1 MKTTTT
7 TKKTMK
13 LTMDLGTAIAE
24 YLLYLDE
31 DLKPSALFG
40 LEVTSDGSRLTC
52 ALGSTTVYDHPPMVF
67 TISVEMV
74 RCALDNLAEESARSD
89 ALDSDCESGLWL
101 DD

>member
-1 MKTTTT
+1 MTTTT

-31 DLKPSALFG
+31 DLQPSALFG
-40 LEVTSDGSRLTC
+40 MKVTSDGSRLTS
-52 ALGSTTVYDHPPMVF
+52 AFGSTVVYDHPPMDF
-67 TISVEMV
+67 TVSKEMV
-74 RCALDNLAEESARSD
+74 KSALDNLAEESARSD
-89 ALDSDCESGLWL
+89 ALDSDCESDLWL